1 MIPRIK
7 ERGHKDLKEAAENL
21 NKLRSKD
28 NANVESK
35 LKRPPELWNYPKVD
49 PLYLLF
55 IRWFQKNTIFG
66 L

>member
-35 LKRPPELWNYPKVD
+35 LKRPPELWNYPKVNTF
-49 PLYLLF
+49 YLLI
-55 IRWFQKNTIFG
+55 IR
-66 L
+66 